1 MSATQSDGRARAV
14 GPGSAA
20 TDRRLNCQNPIAR
33 LRLKTKSGAP
43 LSAPP
48 GARSDVAEDI
58 AQEPLARLFVVHRGK
73 GITSIF
79 VRGFRIAD
87 NLLVDQFRA
96 DPSSAFRPNGSR
108 LGLAVIHLGLRHPR
122 SEERRVGKECVSTF
136 RSRWS

>member
-1 MSATQSDGRARAV
+1 MRISDWSSDV
-14 GPGSAA
+14 CSS
-20 TDRRLNCQNPIAR
+20 DL
-33 LRLKTKSGAP
+33 
-43 LSAPP
+43 

-108 LGLAVIHLGLRHPR
+108 LGLAVIHLGLRNPVPHD
-122 SEERRVGKECVSTF
+122 SCALIGRRKGEGNKNISQ
-136 RSRWS
+136 

>member
-58 AQEPLARLFVVHRGK
+58 AQEPLARLFVV
-73 GITSIF
+73 
-79 VRGFRIAD
+79 
-87 NLLVDQFRA
+87 
-96 DPSSAFRPNGSR
+96 
-108 LGLAVIHLGLRHPR
+108 R
-122 SEERRVGKECVSTF
+122 SEEHTSELQSLMRISSAVFCLKKKTTTDSKMSVAL
-136 RSRWS
+136 